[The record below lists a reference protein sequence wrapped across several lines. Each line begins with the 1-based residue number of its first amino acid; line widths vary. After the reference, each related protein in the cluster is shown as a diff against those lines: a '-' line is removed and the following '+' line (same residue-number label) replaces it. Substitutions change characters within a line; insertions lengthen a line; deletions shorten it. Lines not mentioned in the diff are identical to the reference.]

1 MPNVID
7 AYQGDPDAKCVHV
20 SKQTNVMVE
29 VIRKGFGRA
38 DSFEPPDSISA
49 GLGTGLL
56 LPMGIYAKAHGL
68 DSTGADAEV
77 LMPGPRMQAD
87 SLAL

>member
-7 AYQGDPDAKCVHV
+7 TYRGDLYAKCVHV
-20 SKQTNVMVE
+20 SKHTNVMVE
-29 VIRKGFGRA
+29 VFRNSFGRA